1 MRSEA
6 QICTLTPNLLR
17 GLSPEKKIT
26 AEVIGFLT
34 SSLPLESI
42 TSMLPRASV
51 TNDLVVLLFVKA
63 ANMPTRSILTVI
75 LGAAA
80 IGLLPCDQD
89 AW

>member
-1 MRSEA
+1 
-6 QICTLTPNLLR
+6 
-17 GLSPEKKIT
+17 
-26 AEVIGFLT
+26 
-34 SSLPLESI
+34 
-42 TSMLPRASV
+42 MLPRASV